1 MLFIMKCRDLTSF
14 KVIFVAEPLSRWDSD
29 ILSQH
34 STSCR
39 VVEHLS
45 EDLIPKNEKLIDKYE
60 TIGHYFAKYILL
72 L

>member
-39 VVEHLS
+39 VVEHL
-45 EDLIPKNEKLIDKYE
+45 IK
-60 TIGHYFAKYILL
+60 
-72 L
+72 